1 MLSMKSSFKFNAC
14 KKKEE
19 NSIAN
24 LFVESLY
31 CTKFKADVLEY
42 KLKCCLYFG

>member
-1 MLSMKSSFKFNAC
+1 MKARLKITAC
-14 KKKEE
+14 KIEE
-19 NSIAN
+19 NSMAN

-31 CTKFKADVLEY
+31 STKFKADVLEY